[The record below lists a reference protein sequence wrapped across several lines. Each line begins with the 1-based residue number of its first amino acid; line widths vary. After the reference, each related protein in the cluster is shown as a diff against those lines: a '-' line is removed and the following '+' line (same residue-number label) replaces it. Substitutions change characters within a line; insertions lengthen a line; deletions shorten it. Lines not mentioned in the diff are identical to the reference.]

1 MIVAYWIA
9 GCTASS
15 VAEAAAQT
23 LAKAGVKPEWIDEAH
38 QVGVVMDLDSPAQKY
53 HWPVVS
59 PGDHRL
65 VNLLVRSLAAREC
78 GLMLVGQTQEGQTA
92 LALLASAAAVGG
104 RNILA
109 RARLMPL
116 SGHRPPHDF
125 FNHLPEALSEV
136 EVESEQVA
144 WVDTPEAPF
153 ATAEWVQPEQPGAI
167 FRLNRLAEAVQ
178 GKVQSAGLM
187 LSPMAGLATLIQRT

>member
-1 MIVAYWIA
+1 MIEAYWIA

-144 WVDTPEAPF
+144 GWIHRNRHLPPPNGYSRNNREPF
-153 ATAEWVQPEQPGAI
+153 FGLTAW
-167 FRLNRLAEAVQ
+167 
-178 GKVQSAGLM
+178 
-187 LSPMAGLATLIQRT
+187 QRRYRARYSRQA